1 MALEEHVGEHE
12 SCRSVS
18 GVEVNVFYACATDWH
33 VRRRSC
39 DQAPGG
45 ERQAQL
51 QGVDALQVLEKD
63 DDVVFVA
70 LGALNRRVNQVIVEI
85 ERQERRTLERVRD
98 GISSLMGNVPKE
110 QRGVVIP
117 KTELAEEVRRR

>member
-1 MALEEHVGEHE
+1 
-12 SCRSVS
+12 
-18 GVEVNVFYACATDWH
+18 
-33 VRRRSC
+33 
-39 DQAPGG
+39 
-45 ERQAQL
+45 L